1 MSSELKDYLIS
12 KHSDCI
18 STVTDLSK
26 NLHSNESSVTSDKQ
40 LFNFDNLV
48 KKICSD
54 NPPTSADAM
63 YIDTTTNTITFIEFK
78 GGFHDL
84 ISETTKDSS
93 LIRCPKNNDIECN
106 DYYNILMKKRQKEK
120 ENLKYN
126 LICKIVETFVFY
138 KYELFTLLDYSDR
151 NNQNIKLN
159 FLVVINDYVE
169 EYEAELNEV
178 AFGSENTENKSDLN
192 NVINQIKQI
201 TKRFRNKNGRYYY
214 HDVNACGVKKFKEKL
229 EHYISL

>member
-1 MSSELKDYLIS
+1 MSSELQDYL
-12 KHSDCI
+12 KKNYSDCI
-18 STVTDLSK
+18 NTVTELSK
-26 NLHSNESSVTSDKQ
+26 NLHSNESSVTSDKK

-48 KKICSD
+48 KTIC
-54 NPPTSADAM
+54 NNNLHTSADAM

-93 LIRCPKNNDIECN
+93 LIKCPKNENIECN
-106 DYYNILMKKRQKEK
+106 DYFQLFKLKREK

-178 AFGSENTENKSDLN
+178 AFGSENTENKSDSN

-214 HDVNACGVKKFKEKL
+214 HNVNACGVKEFEEKL
-229 EHYISL
+229 KHYVSL

>member
-1 MSSELKDYLIS
+1 MSSELQDYL
-12 KHSDCI
+12 KKNYSDCI
-18 STVTDLSK
+18 NTVTELSK
-26 NLHSNESSVTSDKQ
+26 NLHSNESSVTSDKK

-48 KKICSD
+48 KTIC
-54 NPPTSADAM
+54 NNNLHTSADAM

-93 LIRCPKNNDIECN
+93 LIKCPKNENIECN
-106 DYYNILMKKRQKEK
+106 DYFQLFKLKREKEK

-178 AFGSENTENKSDLN
+178 AFGSENTENKSDSN

-214 HDVNACGVKKFKEKL
+214 HDVNACGVKEFEEKL
-229 EHYISL
+229 KHYVSL

>member
-1 MSSELKDYLIS
+1 MSSELKDYL
-12 KHSDCI
+12 KKNYSDCI
-18 STVTDLSK
+18 NTVTELSK
-26 NLHSNESSVTSDKQ
+26 NLHSNESSVTSDKK

-48 KKICSD
+48 KTIC
-54 NPPTSADAM
+54 NNNLHTSADAM

-138 KYELFTLLDYSDR
+138 KYELFTLLNSSNE

-159 FLVVINDYVE
+159 FLVVINDYLE
-169 EYEAELNEV
+169 EYEDELNEV
-178 AFGSENTENKSDLN
+178 AFGSENKSDLN

-201 TKRFRNKNGRYYY
+201 TTRFRNKNGRYYY
-214 HDVNACGVKKFKEKL
+214 HNVSACGVNEFEEKL
-229 EHYISL
+229 KHYISL